1 LLVLR
6 AGDLRLPL
14 AGDRLRLPRT
24 GDLDRDGERRRL
36 APVRR
41 RGGDLEGRRRLRRG
55 GDLELDER
63 EEDADLDK

>member
-6 AGDLRLPL
+6 GGDLRLPL

-36 APVRR
+36 VPVRR
-41 RGGDLEGRRRLRRG
+41 RGGDREGRRRLRRG

-63 EEDADLDK
+63 EEDADLDE